1 MKIMKKEN
9 FNVELGKSG
18 NVSTYVH
25 GWADTVDLDF
35 DDTGVDG
42 VQRSLEVKV
51 PLELA
56 RELATALA
64 GSIADHDVKQAAEKD
79 AEAAAEEEAAEAE
92 RVSEELGVEEI
103 GA

>member
-42 VQRSLEVKV
+42 VQRSLEGKV

-56 RELATALA
+56 RELAKELVAD
-64 GSIADHDVKQAAEKD
+64 IAAHDVKQAEKE

>member
-1 MKIMKKEN
+1 MKIVKKEN

-18 NVSTYVH
+18 SVSTYIH

-56 RELATALA
+56 RELATALTD
-64 GSIADHDVKQAAEKD
+64 SIAAHDVKQAEKEL
-79 AEAAAEEEAAEAE
+79 EAAAEEEAAEAE
-92 RVSEELGVEEI
+92 RVAEELGVEDV

>member
-18 NVSTYVH
+18 SVSTYVH

-64 GSIADHDVKQAAEKD
+64 GSIAAHDVKQAEKE
-79 AEAAAEEEAAEAE
+79 AEAEAAEAE
-92 RVSEELGVEEI
+92 KAAEELGVEEI